1 MEEKCTICLKN
12 IKTKSSKTLLY
23 EKFFTKC
30 KCKYYYHNRCIKT
43 WMKRKKTCPT
53 CREAIFDNKYDKY
66 KNSIKKSC
74 WKIIIF
80 YIRFILLIHKPFLFF
95 ICTTTLFSLIA
106 LFFLNLEAFMIIF
119 LRKFLIYICYITYL
133 LIIPTIFISQIF
145 FIYRINLYIYLNA

>member
-23 EKFFTKC
+23 EKFFTEC

-95 ICTTTLFSLIA
+95 ICTTTLFSLMA

>member
-23 EKFFTKC
+23 EKFFTEC

-95 ICTTTLFSLIA
+95 ICTTTLFSLMA
-106 LFFLNLEAFMIIF
+106 LFFLNLEPFMIIF
-119 LRKFLIYICYITYL
+119 LRKFLIYICYITNL

>member
-23 EKFFTKC
+23 EKFFTEC

-95 ICTTTLFSLIA
+95 ICTTTLFSLMA

-119 LRKFLIYICYITYL
+119 LRKFLIYIYYITYL

>member
-23 EKFFTKC
+23 EKFFTEC